1 MKKVAYTPIG
11 IIHTSLKKT
20 GGKSVHRGSPEG
32 IKGTIEIFPAYSEG
46 LSDLEGFSHIIV
58 LFHMHLS
65 KGYNLKIKTHFDDNL
80 RGLFSCH
87 SPNRPNPIGLSIV
100 RLEKIESS
108 ALYITDVDMFGGTP
122 LLDIKSYVPEDRL
135 KHDIRIGWL
144 TGKIKS

>member
-1 MKKVAYTPIG
+1 
-11 IIHTSLKKT
+11 
-20 GGKSVHRGSPEG
+20 
-32 IKGTIEIFPAYSEG
+32 
-46 LSDLEGFSHIIV
+46 
-58 LFHMHLS
+58 MHLS

-108 ALYITDVDMFGGTP
+108 TLYITDVDMFGGTP
-122 LLDIKSYVPEDRL
+122 LLDIKPYIPENRL

>member
-1 MKKVAYTPIG
+1 MKTVSYTPIG
-11 IIHTSLKKT
+11 IIHSSLKRT

-32 IKGTIEIFPAYSEG
+32 NKGTIEVFPDYAEG

-58 LFHMHLS
+58 LFHMHHS

-87 SPNRPNPIGLSIV
+87 SPNRPNPIGLTIV
-100 RLEKIESS
+100 RLEKIEGST
-108 ALYITDVDMFGGTP
+108 LYVSDLDMFDGTP
-122 LLDIKSYVPEDRL
+122 LLDIKSYVPEERL

-144 TGKIKS
+144 TGKIES